1 MKWASETT
9 TATAGSSAAAAAVA
23 VAPAAA
29 VVDGLV
35 MSEAWK
41 KVAKVPF

>member
-1 MKWASETT
+1 
-9 TATAGSSAAAAAVA
+9 

-35 MSEAWK
+35 MSGAWK

>member
-9 TATAGSSAAAAAVA
+9 TATAGSHGAVAAVAAAA
-23 VAPAAA
+23 PAA

-35 MSEAWK
+35 MSGAWK

>member
-35 MSEAWK
+35 MSGAWK

>member
-9 TATAGSSAAAAAVA
+9 TATAGRHGVVAAAAAA
-23 VAPAAA
+23 AAA

-35 MSEAWK
+35 MSGAWK

>member
-9 TATAGSSAAAAAVA
+9 TATAGRHGVVAAAAA
-23 VAPAAA
+23 AAA

-35 MSEAWK
+35 MSGAWK

>member
-9 TATAGSSAAAAAVA
+9 TATAGRHGVVA
-23 VAPAAA
+23 VAAAAAA

-35 MSEAWK
+35 MSGAWK